1 MITEITLKPFE
12 ICNYPDCK
20 LRFNNGVNFPC
31 LGMDIERNT
40 IFYCSI
46 DKDKRGE
53 KYVKGD

>member
-20 LRFNNGVNFPC
+20 LRFSNGISFPC
-31 LGMDIERNT
+31 MGMEEKRNSN
-40 IFYCSI
+40 FNCNI
-46 DKDKRGE
+46 DQESRGE